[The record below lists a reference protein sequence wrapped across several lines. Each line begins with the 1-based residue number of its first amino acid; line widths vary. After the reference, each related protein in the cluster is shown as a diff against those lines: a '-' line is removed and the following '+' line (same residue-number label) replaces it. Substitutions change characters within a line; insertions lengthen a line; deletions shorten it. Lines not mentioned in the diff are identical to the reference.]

1 MSELKKTDLAPDDF
15 LKNVIPSADEIKMLR
30 EMDEVFKSI
39 AKTAK
44 DGIGKAQ
51 TADNKQKL
59 ADIKAEQA
67 EQVKLEKIAQEKIR
81 TMQRESQLRQTMNR
95 EQKQKETQDARE
107 RKAAEQLTSAYSRQ
121 SKTLND
127 LRKRYKDLAI
137 EGKANTTEARS
148 MLKEIRSLDTQLK
161 KVDATV
167 GQHQRNVGNY
177 RDALKGATGMLQG
190 FGLALGGVAI
200 ARNALGVIVDFD
212 TAVTDLGAISG
223 KTADE
228 LAPLNQQAKD
238 LGATTA
244 FSATQVTELQIE
256 LAKLGFET
264 EQIGKSTEPL
274 LSFAAATG
282 ADLASAAALGGSALR
297 AFGLEADQMERVVST
312 LGVATTKTALDFSA
326 LETGLSTVA
335 PVAAAF
341 GFSIED
347 STALL
352 GQLANAGFDASSAA
366 TATRN
371 ILLKM
376 ADSGGDLAQA
386 LGRPIKTADDLAAG
400 LAELQA
406 KGIDLA
412 GALELT
418 DARSVAAFQ
427 TFLGGADT
435 LVDLRDSITDV
446 SGELQDMA
454 DKRLDS
460 VNGATQLLSSAWE
473 GLILKLNE
481 GTGVSKALQRVI
493 EFLANNLETI
503 AKVVGIVGAGFL
515 AYKTTIIATRVAT
528 SAYNTVLGLM
538 SMAMGKNVI
547 ATKGADTAM
556 KMFNATTKANPI
568 GILVTLLATAVT
580 AWFAFADGATA
591 AEKAQNALNESIERS
606 GNIAAVA
613 SSKLNALIT
622 ERLALLDKEAR
633 LRKANGEDEKQVDAE
648 ILESKQKLY
657 NESNSL
663 IDEEIERIR
672 ERAKETIQAE
682 LAITRAQDMRSAN
695 NKILQAAEAK
705 AAERQST
712 GEKKATEFLE
722 DLWGEYL
729 NLRKMQVAASTNEAI
744 KQLEKQ
750 KDANKTA
757 LEELTI
763 QNTEFEKEKTET
775 TIKAAADRQKEL
787 DILRRRAEDIEDSLI
802 EDEFE
807 RKEQKLWRQFER
819 EMEAIKGQSEV
830 ENRLRKDLQM
840 QLDAELLELEKE
852 RNRKRQEEAVKFA
865 EWWEK
870 FMQDIDAKE
879 VKMRDE
885 EFNAEIEA
893 REKQYKEEELLRLK
907 ATGDILAKNGELTE
921 KEQKELAEKEKKAY
935 IQLLEEKIKIAKAY
949 GKDTLDLEIELQN
962 AKNDLNQKELKSE
975 QDHAEALKVVADALT
990 DYWQKQF
997 DKRLELIDKEQAA
1010 AQKQADFYRELAA
1023 QGNIDAQQSI
1033 LEAQRVAEQAERER
1047 QRVEQQKARLQLITS
1062 GLSTYQSKV
1071 AAGDPNPLAS
1081 TITEVTLLSNFLS
1094 TLPAFFEGIEDTGKG
1109 GGLDGKGG
1117 FLSVLHPNERV
1128 MPAKDNKKVT
1138 GLSNTE
1144 LADVGYKYRTG
1155 QLIDI
1160 NKTDTAG
1167 SSFDILP
1174 LLKKQDELIKAL
1186 KDKNEIDYRI
1196 DEVVSNAFSIIK
1208 TQKKGKEVV
1217 TTKTRLRS

>member
-137 EGKANTTEARS
+137 EGKANTTEAKS
-148 MLKEIRSLDTQLK
+148 MLKEIRSLDSQLK

-177 RDALKGATGMLQG
+177 RDTLRGATGMLQS

-200 ARNALGVIVDFD
+200 ARNALGVIIDFD

-256 LAKLGFET
+256 LAKLGFT
-264 EQIGKSTEPL
+264 TDQIGKSTEPL

-481 GTGVSKALQRVI
+481 GTGVSKVLQRVI

-503 AKVVGIVGAGFL
+503 AKVVGVVGAGFL

-528 SAYNTVLGLM
+528 SAYTAVSNLM
-538 SMAMGKNVI
+538 SMAMGKNAI

-556 KMFNATTKANPI
+556 KAFNATTKANPI

-591 AEKAQNALNESIERS
+591 AEKAQNALNDAIERGNKAGQARANIYQATTDSLFKSIEEQAKAMELAGKS
-606 GNIAAVA
+606 EQEINEFVTKEKQKQTKVA
-613 SSKLNALIT
+613 IDLIEQEINKEREGADERNKIREEELRRLNMYQEYRGEQVYDENRIKQLRRELTEGVKIDEQRTDAYTKQLEIQLNELKSKLNETLIEEKRAQKEIT
-622 ERLALLDKEAR
+622 EE
-633 LRKANGEDEKQVDAE
+633 
-648 ILESKQKLY
+648 QK
-657 NESNSL
+657 
-663 IDEEIERIR
+663 
-672 ERAKETIQAE
+672 K
-682 LAITRAQDMRSAN
+682 
-695 NKILQAAEAK
+695 
-705 AAERQST
+705 
-712 GEKKATEFLE
+712 GF
-722 DLWGEYL
+722 
-729 NLRKMQVAASTNEAI
+729 V
-744 KQLEKQ
+744 
-750 KDANKTA
+750 
-757 LEELTI
+757 
-763 QNTEFEKEKTET
+763 
-775 TIKAAADRQKEL
+775 DRQKEL

-802 EDEFE
+802 EDDFE

-819 EMEAIKGQSEV
+819 EMEAIKGNSEI

-840 QLDAELLELEKE
+840 QLDAELLNLEKE

-870 FMQDIDAKE
+870 FTQDIDNKE
-879 VKMRDE
+879 AKMRDE

-893 REKQYKEEELLRLK
+893 REKQSKRVQLETLK
-907 ATGDILAKNGELTE
+907 NTELTADEVARLE
-921 KEQKELAEKEKKAY
+921 KERLVE
-935 IQLLEEKIKIAKAY
+935 LLEEKIKIYKAY

-962 AKNDLNQKELKSE
+962 AQNDLNQKELKSE
-975 QDHAEALKVVADALT
+975 EDHAEALKVVADALT

-1023 QGNIDAQQSI
+1023 QGNIDANQSI
-1033 LEAQRVAEQAERER
+1033 LEAQRIAEQAERER

-1160 NKTDTAG
+1160 HKTDTAG
-1167 SSFDILP
+1167 NSFDILP

>member
-51 TADNKQKL
+51 TADNKQRL

-95 EQKQKETQDARE
+95 EQKQKEAQDAKE
-107 RKAAEQLTSAYSRQ
+107 RKAAEQLNSAYARQ

-386 LGRPIKTADDLAAG
+386 LGRPIKTADDLAVG
-400 LAELQA
+400 LQELQA

-427 TFLGGADT
+427 TFLGGSEK
-435 LVDLRDSITDV
+435 LVELRDSITDV

-460 VNGATQLLSSAWE
+460 VNGATQLLQSAWE

-503 AKVVGIVGAGFL
+503 AKVVGVVGAGFL

-538 SMAMGKNVI
+538 SMAMGKNAI

-591 AEKAQNALNESIERS
+591 AEKAQIGLNEAIEDYKS
-606 GNIAAVA
+606 MSNEKKEEDD
-613 SSKLNALIT
+613 KLFDEKIKQL
-622 ERLALLDKEAR
+622 EREAN
-633 LRKANGEDEKQVDAE
+633 LRKANGENEKKVNDELK
-648 ILESKQKLY
+648 KQKEDLLQ
-657 NESNSL
+657 NEIDKLEEL
-663 IDEEIERIR
+663 IFMEEKR
-672 ERAKETIQAE
+672 
-682 LAITRAQDMRSAN
+682 
-695 NKILQAAEAK
+695 AAEDVWSSYSYQ
-705 AAERQST
+705 E
-712 GEKKATEFLE
+712 G
-722 DLWGEYL
+722 
-729 NLRKMQVAASTNEAI
+729 EAI
-744 KQLEKQ
+744 KKTTEAYLSGYKERLANLKDMLNEEVIETINSQ
-750 KDANKTA
+750 KEIT
-757 LEELTI
+757 EE
-763 QNTEFEKEKTET
+763 QKR
-775 TIKAAADRQKEL
+775 AAISRQKEL

-819 EMEAIKGQSEV
+819 EMEAINGQSEV

-870 FMQDIDAKE
+870 FMQDIDDKE
-879 VKMRDE
+879 AKMRDE

-893 REKQYKEEELLRLK
+893 REKQSKRVQLETLKNTKLTADEVARL
-907 ATGDILAKNGELTE
+907 E
-921 KEQKELAEKEKKAY
+921 KERLIE
-935 IQLLEEKIKIAKAY
+935 LLEEKIKIAKAY

-990 DYWQKQF
+990 DYWQQQF
-997 DKRLELIDKEQAA
+997 DKRLELIDKEQQA

-1109 GGLDGKGG
+1109 GGLDVKGG

-1160 NKTDTAG
+1160 HKMDTAG